1 MLSENMHEPSCT
13 FPGYAIIFPTN
24 TSKALETYLSRTSG
38 LTLLFFALLTTL
50 LTGTL
55 PLTSTPSAE
64 ESTPYATPALVITMT
79 YHTLTAF
86 YLYANY
92 TQTGISG
99 FVLGAVGSGLLAAMG
114 LWCAMFAG
122 GSHISRRTG
131 KDKRVS
137 GFPFGNREA
146 KEARGKKG
154 L

>member
-1 MLSENMHEPSCT
+1 
-13 FPGYAIIFPTN
+13 
-24 TSKALETYLSRTSG
+24 
-38 LTLLFFALLTTL
+38 
-50 LTGTL
+50 
-55 PLTSTPSAE
+55 
-64 ESTPYATPALVITMT
+64 MT

-86 YLYANY
+86 YLYASY

-99 FVLGAVGSGLLAAMG
+99 YILGAIGSGSLAGMG

-122 GSHISRRTG
+122 GSHISKRTG

-146 KEARGKKG
+146 KEARGGKKR